1 MNFTSTLLKV
11 DIAVLSVVV
20 SLLIV
25 VFNLLKGLQK
35 EALEAAKAR
44 TRTEETI
51 RFHDK
56 RLNSIENW
64 IAGNSGLRS

>member
-25 VFNLLKGLQK
+25 VFNLLKNLQK
-35 EALEAAKAR
+35 EALEAAKER
-44 TRTEETI
+44 TRIEEAI

-64 IAGNSGLRS
+64 IAGNYGLRS

>member
-1 MNFTSTLLKV
+1 MNLTSTLLKI
-11 DIAVLSVVV
+11 DIAVLSVAL
-20 SLLIV
+20 SLLLV
-25 VFNLLKGLQK
+25 VFNLLKTVQK
-35 EALEAAKAR
+35 DAVEAAKER

-64 IAGNSGLRS
+64 IAGNSGFKS

>member
-20 SLLIV
+20 SLLVV
-25 VFNLLKGLQK
+25 VFNLLKTLQK
-35 EALEAAKAR
+35 EALEAAKER

-64 IAGNSGLRS
+64 IAGNSGLRG